1 MTTNDDFNG
10 LVAMALNRMDTKNET
25 AEEAAENVTG
35 GNRKL
40 DAQIVRALRGE
51 KPLTAYNRDGR
62 RVTVCIP
69 TND

>member
-10 LVAMALNRMDTKNET
+10 LVAQALNRMDTKDET
-25 AEEAAENVTG
+25 AAEAAEAVTG

-51 KPLTAYNRDGR
+51 KLTAYNRDGR
-62 RVTVCIP
+62 RVTVFIP
-69 TND
+69 VND